1 MGSESE
7 AGALGEDEN
16 GADLNELPEVQAA
29 MAEIMRNHYR
39 AWVDEKLPALRG
51 RTPREAVRDADGR
64 EAVAALILELERDG
78 ARMRPP
84 LDPAIVQELRETLG
98 LAAPG

>member
-1 MGSESE
+1 MSHGPD
-7 AGALGEDEN
+7 ED
-16 GADLNELPEVQAA
+16 GTDLNELPEVKAA
-29 MAEIMRNHYR
+29 MAQMMRNHYR

-64 EAVAALILELERDG
+64 EAVAALILQIEREG

-84 LDPAIVQELRETLG
+84 LDPTIVRELRETLG
-98 LAAPG
+98 LAGPA